1 MQTIELNAKL
11 LEQAEVNA
19 RSGGFVS
26 VRAYIE
32 HILEQEF
39 ARTKEPDSEEQN
51 QDAEIVR
58 KMEQAGYL
66 DEGLDI

>member
-1 MQTIELNAKL
+1 MYTIELSAKL
-11 LEQAEVNA
+11 FEQAEANA
-19 RSGGFVS
+19 RSGDFSS

-32 HILEQEF
+32 HILENEF
-39 ARTKEPDSEEQN
+39 TRIKQPDSEEQN
-51 QDAEIVR
+51 QDEEIVR